1 MLARQDGETWAI
13 TATNNASHARSVKVK
28 LPPALK
34 ARMLRNALTGE
45 QLAVDK
51 NGQLQLSVPAL
62 FGSLLVTP

>member
-1 MLARQDGETWAI
+1 M
-13 TATNNASHARSVKVK
+13 
-28 LPPALK
+28 K
-34 ARMLRNALTGE
+34 AKMLRNALTGE